1 MSQWDKLIA
10 EILKQNPNLRF
21 EDLVKAL
28 IKIGYT
34 QKQPASGSS
43 HYTFRKKNCVPVT
56 LPKSKGTHMDIVYIR
71 IVKDAVAE
79 YLNDGGES
87 E

>member
-10 EILKQNPNLRF
+10 EILQLNRNLRF
-21 EDLVKAL
+21 EELAKAL
-28 IKIGYT
+28 IRIGYT
-34 QKQPASGSS
+34 QNQPKGGSS
-43 HYTFRKKNCVPVT
+43 HYTFRKKNCTPVT
-56 LPKSKGTHMDIVYIR
+56 LPKPKNAHMDIVYIR
-71 IVKDAVAE
+71 IVSNVVAE